1 MGSVSEGL
9 CFRVVLGAF
18 CTPAVK
24 KVEGNSVLPS
34 VLASWQ
40 CTQSL
45 SIKLDRVVKGRGIN
59 FCHHAESILVV

>member
-9 CFRVVLGAF
+9 CIRVVLAAF

-34 VLASWQ
+34 VSASCQ
-40 CTQSL
+40 HTQSL
-45 SIKLDRVVKGRGIN
+45 SIKLDGLVKGRVIN
-59 FCHHAESILVV
+59 LCHHAESILVA